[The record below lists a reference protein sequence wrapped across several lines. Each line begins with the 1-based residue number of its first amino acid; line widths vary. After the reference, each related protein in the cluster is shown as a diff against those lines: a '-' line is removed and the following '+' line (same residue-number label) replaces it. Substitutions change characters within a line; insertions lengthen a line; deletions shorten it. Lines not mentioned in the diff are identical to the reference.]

1 MKQTQYL
8 SYMYEAN
15 VFTERSLLLKTLV
28 IISHPNINESSS
40 QQFLVQSFPDS
51 REVTM
56 HYLEGTYPNGKIDV
70 KKEQALLKE
79 YDRVLFQFPF
89 YWYSSP
95 PLLKQ
100 WFDEVLEEHFA
111 FGYRGN
117 KLQGKEFGLILIIGV
132 GEKEYQT
139 GGQEGFSI
147 SELTKPYQA
156 IAKKIGMHYLKPLTI
171 FQFPY
176 MTEAE
181 RMKLLIRYQ
190 QWLMIE
196 KPDSL
201 KAREAWMVNQLE
213 ETSRETLDIA
223 ESSFILEQAIEK
235 IEDNRIEL
243 DELRMHIDNNDQ

>member
-1 MKQTQYL
+1 M
-8 SYMYEAN
+8 
-15 VFTERSLLLKTLV
+15 KTLV

-40 QQFLVQSFPDS
+40 QQFLIQSFPQS
-51 REVTM
+51 EKITM
-56 HYLEGTYPNGKIDV
+56 HHLEGTYPDGQIDV
-70 KKEQALLKE
+70 KREQALLKE
-79 YDRVLFQFPF
+79 YDRILFQFPF

-95 PLLKQ
+95 PLLKH

-117 KLQGKEFGLILIIGV
+117 KLHGKEFGLILVVGV

-156 IAKKIGMHYLKPLTI
+156 IAKKIGMQYLKPLTI

-176 MTEAE
+176 MKEAQK
-181 RMKLLIRYQ
+181 MQLLIKYQ
-190 QWLMIE
+190 QWVMME

-201 KAREAWMVNQLE
+201 KAREVWIVNQLE
-213 ETSRETLDIA
+213 ETSHDTLDA
-223 ESSFILEQAIEK
+223 DESSFILDQAIEI

>member
-51 REVTM
+51 RKVSM

-213 ETSRETLDIA
+213 ETSHDTLDA
-223 ESSFILEQAIEK
+223 DESSFILDQAIEI